1 MVELRVEVRRS
12 FELCQMFDQMQ
23 SNVLACSVPDFNITY
38 LNAASRALL
47 GRLAKDGLLSVDPN
61 DLLGQSIDIFHKD
74 PGRIRKLLADPK
86 NLPHRTQIRLGPEII
101 YLNISAVYDRDG
113 TYTGPMLIW
122 NVVTAQEKLASD
134 VNAVVDALIGN
145 SSRLR
150 DSAEQMAWTAEETD
164 RQAAAV
170 SVASEQ
176 ASTSVQTMAAATE
189 ELSASIREIGRKV
202 GEADT
207 TATSAMTTTE
217 RLSGAVRGLNEAARK
232 VGQVVALI
240 DAIANQ
246 TNLLSLN
253 ATIEAARAGEAG
265 KGFSVVASEVKQLA
279 NQTASATREIAAQ
292 VAEMRDVTAGVI
304 DALAGVTKSVT
315 DINGIA
321 GAVLDAVTQQ
331 NEVTAEIARGAAEA
345 AGSAQ
350 QVSGNIQSVTKLAGE
365 TGVGAGQVLTV
376 ARAFAAQADE
386 LRAKLD
392 MFVRDMRAA

>member
-1 MVELRVEVRRS
+1 
-12 FELCQMFDQMQ
+12 
-23 SNVLACSVPDFNITY
+23 
-38 LNAASRALL
+38 
-47 GRLAKDGLLSVDPN
+47 
-61 DLLGQSIDIFHKD
+61 
-74 PGRIRKLLADPK
+74 
-86 NLPHRTQIRLGPEII
+86 
-101 YLNISAVYDRDG
+101 
-113 TYTGPMLIW
+113 
-122 NVVTAQEKLASD
+122 
-134 VNAVVDALIGN
+134 
-145 SSRLR
+145 
-150 DSAEQMAWTAEETD
+150 
-164 RQAAAV
+164 
-170 SVASEQ
+170 
-176 ASTSVQTMAAATE
+176 
-189 ELSASIREIGRKV
+189 
-202 GEADT
+202 
-207 TATSAMTTTE
+207 MTTTE